1 MYNEGFTTQIRNTK
15 ATPTQTHH
23 RVSGKTPEVVA
34 DSPKVDSPKVDSPKA
49 DSVHWND
56 GDGKMRSMQMALRS
70 PAKDGDGK
78 SSLSATHSQTV
89 MKTGTRFKTEQ
100 EIQRASMEA
109 FLKDQAALKPFK
121 HPLERCLP
129 LETMKSKQEEV
140 LPIDALED
148 FHAFQDMWEDSI
160 ECANDI
166 IGSVIQTAGDIVQH
180 TKGKLKAAERKKK
193 ADENMKQRDLLKKIK
208 DDAAEAAR
216 KIREQHG
223 ARAAVLPPLYALD
236 WFQVGGITPAVKL
249 SQMPALQSDS
259 WTKPFV
265 VTAACE
271 ELALMVG
278 NAKLQKHLS
287 LYGREYKKS
296 LAKVKAKD
304 ATGRDQEKVNDEEVD
319 EACKEVLGSLLP
331 QLDISEVEGGSGF
344 MSAMFSFGYAA
355 HPDHVFVGSTPNCAA
370 QVKVLAVGEVNV
382 LMINLFSL
390 IAASGNQVGP
400 AMETLD
406 YIETIAFWNADKVD
420 AMIKAG
426 VTMYSAVHKQGEMLV
441 VPQGW
446 LVAEMSCA
454 GHKDIYGIRKAF
466 FSSKAKD
473 DEMYE
478 ACIKLFEASAKDAT
492 RMKSILEKMKED

>member
-1 MYNEGFTTQIRNTK
+1 
-15 ATPTQTHH
+15 
-23 RVSGKTPEVVA
+23 
-34 DSPKVDSPKVDSPKA
+34 
-49 DSVHWND
+49 
-56 GDGKMRSMQMALRS
+56 
-70 PAKDGDGK
+70 
-78 SSLSATHSQTV
+78 
-89 MKTGTRFKTEQ
+89 
-100 EIQRASMEA
+100 
-109 FLKDQAALKPFK
+109 
-121 HPLERCLP
+121 
-129 LETMKSKQEEV
+129 
-140 LPIDALED
+140 
-148 FHAFQDMWEDSI
+148 
-160 ECANDI
+160 
-166 IGSVIQTAGDIVQH
+166 
-180 TKGKLKAAERKKK
+180 
-193 ADENMKQRDLLKKIK
+193 
-208 DDAAEAAR
+208 
-216 KIREQHG
+216 
-223 ARAAVLPPLYALD
+223 
-236 WFQVGGITPAVKL
+236 
-249 SQMPALQSDS
+249 
-259 WTKPFV
+259 
-265 VTAACE
+265 
-271 ELALMVG
+271 MVG

-454 GHKDIYGIRKAF
+454 GHKDIYGIRKVF
-466 FSSKAKD
+466 VSSKAKD
-473 DEMYE
+473 VEMYE